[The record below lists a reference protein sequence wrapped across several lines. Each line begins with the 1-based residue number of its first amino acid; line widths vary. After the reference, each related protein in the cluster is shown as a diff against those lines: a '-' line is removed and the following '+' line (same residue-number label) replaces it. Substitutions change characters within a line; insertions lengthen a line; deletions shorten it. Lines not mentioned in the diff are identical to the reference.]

1 MIRRPPRSTLFPYTT
16 LFRSV
21 SGVQTAAFQDTTL
34 GLNARIAASTAQFLT
49 SANIVIK
56 VGGNAGLCFSGGGG
70 RKSGGEGKRG
80 EIRGG
85 RIIKK
90 KKKSKPKCRPQRDRR
105 QKDREAPHSDA

>member
-56 VGGNAGLCFSGGGG
+56 VGGNAGLCLSGGGG
-70 RKSGGEGKRG
+70 IGALPPAAPWGRVDKTYGVGPPARSFRLEKLRG
-80 EIRGG
+80 FGYGIGV
-85 RIIKK
+85 
-90 KKKSKPKCRPQRDRR
+90 S
-105 QKDREAPHSDA
+105 